1 MQYDS
6 VKDSGERREFGTG
19 AVRDKSSGK
28 GRFDLLPP
36 FAMKRLARHFEN
48 GAVKYEARTWEK
60 GIPISAFMDSAGRHL
75 NCYLAGMRDED
86 HLAAAAWNVM
96 CAIDTIER
104 IARGIL
110 PMGLN
115 DLPLLLE
122 DEHGRKEG

>member
-48 GAVKYEARTWEK
+48 GAVKYAARNWEQ
-60 GIPISAFMDSAGRHL
+60 GIPVSAFIDSGLRHVFA
-75 NCYLAGMRDED
+75 YLGGMRDED

-110 PMGLN
+110 PVGLN
-115 DLPLLLE
+115 DLPLLE
-122 DEHGRKEG
+122 DNSGSQKG